1 MANQSSVY
9 NEKKIAYYES
19 TFRTSMLSKPLEVN
33 ITVTAAHLYGLAYIM
48 EQNGTKEGD
57 PVYMRFTCSLD
68 EITKVYINDNV
79 KTSPLYVQCDNMN
92 KGVLNRKRII
102 VPCLQNVAEAVE
114 TINSAKAAY
123 DEKMQK
129 SKERMNAQKAV
140 SDAANTDAAE
150 DKMKE
155 YERMKKLADA
165 EFDNLPP
172 LKAKASVQEAPAAKP
187 EAPAAPS
194 APAEAQEKPVH
205 KTVKPKVTIEDL
217 IKINNSIE
225 IDIIPPAEPPITG
238 KKPAA
243 GILEEL
249 GADTAP
255 AEKNLP
261 KDSDLA
267 AEGSASDIKLEEM
280 TVENSHKTEDPDL
293 SDLSGIDEK
302 SLLSDLSDIPEVKA
316 VENIINS
323 AAKPAEAA
331 EEVNEEPAVAEAA
344 EDAYATTAVA
354 DSEVIAA
361 DDEIAETEPESDTK
375 PEIKEVHVD
384 FSSDD
389 KKDMSLDDFQTAVK
403 KLKAMHDEGL
413 ISDDEFKAEKKK
425 LLAQLY

>member
-102 VPCLQNVAEAVE
+102 VPCLPNVAEAVE

-129 SKERMNAQKAV
+129 SKERMNAQKAA
-140 SDAANTDAAE
+140 SAEAANADAAE

-172 LKAKASVQEAPAAKP
+172 LKVKAPVQETPAPKAEEKESVP
-187 EAPAAPS
+187 
-194 APAEAQEKPVH
+194 APAEAQEKPVY

-267 AEGSASDIKLEEM
+267 AESGASDIKLEEM

-302 SLLSDLSDIPEVKA
+302 SILSDLSENPEVKA
-316 VENIINS
+316 VEEMLNS
-323 AAKPAEAA
+323 TAKPVVEEAA
-331 EEVNEEPAVAEAA
+331 EEPAVAEAA

-361 DDEIAETEPESDTK
+361 DDEIAEAEPESDTK